1 MENNQSQRETNVTAK
16 NEQRTANPDLQEI
29 RLNLDI
35 ANKRVSEIAQ
45 EIDRLIANGVT
56 TIEKTREANVYL
68 ENEFGKKVD
77 ELTKKLGSITPETTT
92 LIRERMVTESADLA
106 KKLSHKLAALHEARI
121 QTDREIKNERG
132 PTSLEEDGRYRKF
145 IEEKSFEYLKN
156 QDARYYNEH
165 FSGIAPSGYLLD
177 KQGQETVFLPSQN
190 ICIGWVEVQNNAR
203 EAFTQKFPED
213 AKRYQDI
220 EQMEDLTDEAEMVEE
235 ESVFDKNKA
244 KLAEI
249 YATDPAESIRA
260 NLAAAEYDIKLSRE
274 AEKSR
279 IISIARGCEKVTM
292 TPDGRCDTCGQGP
305 NNFCACGKTFLS
317 NQMIQEGRLVKAG
330 YGWAEEALSTIN
342 QQRDELDKIED
353 FKPTHEECVE
363 ADTSGN
369 TFIRYS
375 EDLGISAD
383 DLRGQQILDVGAGE
397 REFSAHCLRENIST
411 RAHSL
416 DLNLIYGK
424 HPGLEDVRHKQKT
437 FLNRVL
443 SPDIRAQ
450 LDKLTKVGDREVLP
464 YTDDS
469 FDIIVSNSAMPGFG
483 ESTDPAWTDADQS
496 IKKTLGEMI
505 RVLKSGKEA
514 RLYPFILNPT
524 SERVKR
530 WAEIFSNELAALETQ
545 GLADVTIEP
554 TGETKSDGTA
564 ARLIIKKKETA
575 VK

>member
-1 MENNQSQRETNVTAK
+1 LVTDIKKLEASIQTLTKQRVTLRP
-16 NEQRTANPDLQEI
+16 NGD
-29 RLNLDI
+29 LNLDGVTI
-35 ANKRVSEIAQ
+35 CNIPIHKAEFLFVQ
-45 EIDRLIANGVT
+45 RLIEEYGFPVSH
-56 TIEKTREANVYL
+56 EK
-68 ENEFGKKVD
+68 
-77 ELTKKLGSITPETTT
+77 
-92 LIRERMVTESADLA
+92 
-106 KKLSHKLAALHEARI
+106 
-121 QTDREIKNERG
+121 
-132 PTSLEEDGRYRKF
+132 
-145 IEEKSFEYLKN
+145 
-156 QDARYYNEH
+156 
-165 FSGIAPSGYLLD
+165 
-177 KQGQETVFLPSQN
+177 
-190 ICIGWVEVQNNAR
+190 
-203 EAFTQKFPED
+203 
-213 AKRYQDI
+213 
-220 EQMEDLTDEAEMVEE
+220 
-235 ESVFDKNKA
+235 
-244 KLAEI
+244 
-249 YATDPAESIRA
+249 
-260 NLAAAEYDIKLSRE
+260 
-274 AEKSR
+274 
-279 IISIARGCEKVTM
+279 
-292 TPDGRCDTCGQGP
+292 
-305 NNFCACGKTFLS
+305 
-317 NQMIQEGRLVKAG
+317 
-330 YGWAEEALSTIN
+330 IN